1 MEMII
6 IYLYSIQPL
15 ENHFLMREITL
26 KRTILFLSLA
36 ASPFFAMAEETVSLP
51 TIVVKADSQETD
63 VTGKLKTKATLNI
76 LGEKDVLDTPFTI
89 RNYSDQ
95 AIQDSHAHSMMDVL
109 KIDPSIRTTTN
120 TGHLNEN
127 FNMRGFGIT
136 WEDYNLNGAYGMAP
150 TGRVTTDILSSVTV
164 LKGPNA
170 LVAGMAPGGS
180 VGGVIIANTKRA
192 DKDITRVSAN
202 FEDEGYYKSGFD
214 FSRRFGENQEFGA
227 RLSANHGQGEHIVEG
242 LEDESTSAVL
252 ALDWTTD
259 KAKIN
264 LDAYSTQDKREGGSP
279 AMVSF
284 AQLGKVLDAPDGKSN
299 FFPNIHGRQSAQYI
313 GLSGEYKLLDNLK
326 VIAGVGTVEQKYQG
340 HLFGTRMVVTNDAGD
355 ANSQYYH
362 VNMKQNNT
370 SANLGLEGAFNT
382 GAISHT
388 VGLRTDYLKI
398 KKDAQAGQGSEPI
411 TFTTNLYNPSAGGSM
426 PADTPEVLPTA
437 NNEFV
442 SYTLTDQMSMLD
454 DKLQLILGLRYQ
466 DIDVDS
472 TVYTRDYKTDK
483 VTGTNTKYSEDKL
496 SPSLGIVIKPWSEDL
511 SFYASYVE
519 GLSQGS
525 TVNNELDANYGKT
538 FAPFQTKQYEVGTKY
553 QHGSWLHTLA
563 AYQIDKPSTITEF
576 YATKV
581 NGASQIT
588 TDGGETT
595 SKGVEYGFSG
605 NVTDDVIVW
614 GNLAY
619 IDVEYKKGMSG
630 KVDISGNTVEGQPE
644 FTAGLGVEYKLPYVD
659 GLSFNARGTYVD
671 SQYLN
676 NTNTLELPDYT
687 LLDLGAK
694 YTANIGGVD
703 TTFRANVDNV
713 TNEKYWAGVF
723 NSGFT
728 TLGAGRTYKLGVSFD
743 F

>member
-1 MEMII
+1 M
-6 IYLYSIQPL
+6 
-15 ENHFLMREITL
+15 
-26 KRTILFLSLA
+26 KKTILFLSLA
-36 ASPFFAMAEETVSLP
+36 ASPFFAMAEEAVSLP
-51 TIVVKADSQETD
+51 TIVVKAESQETD
-63 VTGKLKTKATLNI
+63 VTGKLKKKASLNI

-127 FNMRGFGIT
+127 FNMRGFGIN

-170 LVAGMAPGGS
+170 LVAGMAPGSS
-180 VGGVIIANTKRA
+180 VGGVIVANTKRA
-192 DKDITRVSAN
+192 DKELTRVTAN

-214 FSRRFGENQEFGA
+214 VARRFGENQEFGA
-227 RLSANHGQGEHIVEG
+227 RLSANYGQGEHIVDG

-264 LDAYSTQDKREGGSP
+264 LDAYATNDKRDGGSP

-284 AQLGKVLDAPDGKSN
+284 SQLGKVLDAPDGKSN

-313 GLSGEYKLLDNLK
+313 GVSGEYKLLDNLK
-326 VIAGVGTVEQKYQG
+326 AIAGLGTIEQKYQG
-340 HLFGTRMVVTNDAGD
+340 HLFGTRMIVTNEAGD

-362 VNMKQNNT
+362 VKLKQNNT
-370 SANLGLEGAFNT
+370 TANLGLEGAFNT
-382 GAISHT
+382 GSIEHK
-388 VGLRTDYLKI
+388 VGLRADFLNIETI
-398 KKDAQAGQGSEPI
+398 KHQGQGSPAVA
-411 TFTTNLYNPSAGGSM
+411 FKTNLYNPSHEGSM
-426 PADTPEVLPTA
+426 PVNAPAMYKQAD
-437 NNEFV
+437 NDFI
-442 SYTLTDQMSMLD
+442 SYSLTDQISMLD
-454 DKLQLILGLRYQ
+454 EKLQFILGARFQ
-466 DIDVDS
+466 DMEI
-472 TVYTRDYKTDK
+472 KNPL
-483 VTGTNTKYSEDKL
+483 TGVEYSENKV
-496 SPSLGIVIKPWSEDL
+496 SPSVGIVIKPFDENL

-525 TVNNELDANYGKT
+525 TVDNAADANNGKT

-563 AYQIDKPSTITEF
+563 AYQIEKPSTITENF
-576 YATKV
+576 ATPV
-581 NGASQIT
+581 NDYTQIT
-588 TDGGETT
+588 TDGGETK

-605 NVTDDVIVW
+605 NIIDDLIVW

-619 IDVEYKKGMSG
+619 IDVKYEKNTTANI
-630 KVDISGNTVEGQPE
+630 VGNTVEGQPE
-644 FTAGLGVEYKLPYVD
+644 FTAGLGLEYHLPQVEGFSV
-659 GLSFNARGTYVD
+659 NTRVNYVD

-676 NTNTLELPDYT
+676 NSNTLELPNYT
-687 LLDLGAK
+687 LLDVGAK
-694 YTANIGGVD
+694 YKTNIGGVD

-713 TNEKYWAGVF
+713 TDEKYWAGVF